1 MVKIYSSQNGAEVH
15 NLKNVLE
22 TRGIECEVR
31 GEHLGAGLGELPAN
45 QCWVEL
51 WVVND
56 SMVEE
61 AKRIIRLAASAT
73 KGPWTCPKCGEP
85 VEANFD
91 QCWNCQGYRP
101 S

>member
-1 MVKIYSSQNGAEVH
+1 MTRIYSSQNGAEVH
-15 NLKNVLE
+15 NIKNVLQAS
-22 TRGIECEVR
+22 GIQCEVR

-51 WVVND
+51 WIVDD
-56 SMVEE
+56 SMIEE
-61 AKRIIRLAASAT
+61 ATRIIRREGRT
-73 KGPWTCPKCGEP
+73 TGKPWTCPKCGEF
-85 VEANFD
+85 VEGRFD